1 MEMQNYEVKG
11 TMMLGDEWVPY
22 TKIVSAPNENL
33 ANERIYA
40 IFGSKHRLKRRH
52 IKIDDIKPVNGE

>member
-11 TMMLGDEWVPY
+11 TMMLGEEWVPY

-33 ANERIYA
+33 ANERIYT
-40 IFGSKHRLKRRH
+40 IYGSKHHLKRRY
-52 IKIDDIKPVNGE
+52 IKISDITLVNGE